1 MKRSHLIALAAT
13 WQFIYMVDF
22 ILPLPLGPSLSAGL
36 GFTVDQMGWLAF
48 AYTGASLAAGL
59 MGSLYV
65 ERWPR
70 QHVIIWGLVIFGA
83 SQVLTAMSDRLETLL
98 ACRALAG
105 LAGAPVT
112 AVLMAMVVDAAEPDQ
127 RGRMIG
133 QVMTGAGLAAIVG
146 VPLALSCA
154 SWLDWR
160 GVFMLMAVAVGGL
173 LSAALLLLPALFED
187 PLAPQA
193 LPASFPNPLPAPVR
207 LAPTDRTW
215 MRDTAVLWACAIHA
229 FSQFST
235 FLVIPVLA
243 SYLVLNLGWR
253 EAHLPYM
260 YGVGGALAL
269 VCMRL
274 SAWAMDRW
282 ENAPPLWLGCA
293 GLLGGLMLLSMQSSI
308 WLALLGFVLFMAAN
322 AAKNVSVATV
332 AAQLAPPA
340 QRGPFMN
347 LLSAVQ
353 DACILLACAIGA
365 LLLSQSHVQAPLE
378 GMPLLMIMAGMSILL
393 IPAAYWLGIRRG
405 PIVDVDELVSG

>member
-48 AYTGASLAAGL
+48 AYTGASLIAGL

-83 SQVLTAMSDRLETLL
+83 SQVLTAMSGRLESIL

-112 AVLMAMVVDAAEPDQ
+112 AVLMAMVVDAAETDQ

-133 QVMTGAGLAAIVG
+133 QVMTGASLAAIVG

-154 SWLDWR
+154 SWLGWR
-160 GVFMLMAVAVGGL
+160 GVFMLMAVAVVGL

-187 PLAPQA
+187 PLVPQA
-193 LPASFPNPLPAPVR
+193 LPASIE
-207 LAPTDRTW
+207 LAQPDRTW
-215 MRDTAVLWACAIHA
+215 MRDPAALWACAIHA

-243 SYLVLNLGWR
+243 SYMVLNLGWR
-253 EAHLPYM
+253 EAHLPYL

-282 ENAPPLWLGCA
+282 ENAPPLWLGCV
-293 GLLGGLMLLSMQSSI
+293 GLSGGLMLLSMPSSI

-340 QRGPFMN
+340 QRAPFMN

-353 DACILLACAIGA
+353 DASILLACAIGA

-378 GMPLLMIMAGMSILL
+378 GMPLLMIMAGALILL
-393 IPAAYWLGIRRG
+393 IPAAYWLGIRRD
-405 PIVDVDELVSG
+405 PVSDADELVSG